1 MKVDFEVLTDVR
13 KGEMFAI
20 CLNDTLV
27 HLESQGGKKKT
38 TKKKKTTQHQF
49 GRYVSCFQKQGWAES
64 VPTGYQRACS
74 SAQTAER
81 EQQMRRNK

>member
-27 HLESQGGKKKT
+27 CLESQG
-38 TKKKKTTQHQF
+38 KKKKPASNNSGGMQA
-49 GRYVSCFQKQGWAES
+49 VSKSDTGDES
-64 VPTGYQRACS
+64 RPTAYQRAWS
-74 SAQTAER
+74 FARAAKR
-81 EQQMRRNK
+81 EQQVG

>member
-27 HLESQGGKKKT
+27 CLESQG
-38 TKKKKTTQHQF
+38 KKKKQNPASNNSGGMQA
-49 GRYVSCFQKQGWAES
+49 VSKSDAGDES
-64 VPTGYQRACS
+64 RPTADQRAWS
-74 SAQTAER
+74 SARAAKR
-81 EQQMRRNK
+81 EQQVG

>member
-27 HLESQGGKKKT
+27 RLESLGEKKPT
-38 TKKKKTTQHQF
+38 TPNDN
-49 GRYVSCFQKQGWAES
+49 S
-64 VPTGYQRACS
+64 V
-74 SAQTAER
+74 ER
-81 EQQMRRNK
+81 

>member
-27 HLESQGGKKKT
+27 HLESQGGKKKPP
-38 TKKKKTTQHQF
+38 KKKKNHPASIWEVCELLPKARL
-49 GRYVSCFQKQGWAES
+49 G
-64 VPTGYQRACS
+64 
-74 SAQTAER
+74 
-81 EQQMRRNK
+81 

>member
-38 TKKKKTTQHQF
+38 TKKKKKPPSINL
-49 GRYVSCFQKQGWAES
+49 GG
-64 VPTGYQRACS
+64 
-74 SAQTAER
+74 
-81 EQQMRRNK
+81 M

>member
-27 HLESQGGKKKT
+27 RLESQEKKT
-38 TKKKKTTQHQF
+38 ATILEICEQ
-49 GRYVSCFQKQGWAES
+49 VSKPKQELI
-64 VPTGYQRACS
+64 TGL
-74 SAQTAER
+74 
-81 EQQMRRNK
+81 